1 MRFMMLAVG
10 LGVVAASAFTQAPPL
25 AITRIADTPATLRA
39 LPMQVGGRTVQ
50 DGAQLL
56 RQWPGTYFESA
67 FHGPAIAFAV
77 GKGRVHLTA
86 RVDNGTPASLV
97 EPKPGLYRI
106 AGLTPGNHRLRIDV
120 VSESQAE
127 ATAFGGIFAP
137 AGTTARPLR
146 ARARRIEF
154 IGDSHTVGYG
164 NTATSNTCTQ
174 DQVWS
179 TTDTARGLPGLLGAR
194 YDADYRVNAI
204 SGRGIVRNYDGFA
217 ADTLPQAYPY
227 ATLDHA
233 HPADDRGWSPQVIV
247 IALGTNDFSTPL
259 RPAERWKTRDALHA
273 DYQQTYVRFVQTLRA
288 RHPAARIILWST
300 DLADG
305 EIAAQV
311 AQVHA
316 RLRAAGDT
324 RLSYVPVHKLGFTG
338 CHAHPDTADD
348 AAIADAVA
356 KAIDADPAA
365 WKG

>member
-1 MRFMMLAVG
+1 M
-10 LGVVAASAFTQAPPL
+10 TDP
-25 AITRIADTPATLRA
+25 IADML
-39 LPMQVGGRTVQ
+39 
-50 DGAQLL
+50 
-56 RQWPGTYFESA
+56 S
-67 FHGPAIAFAV
+67 
-77 GKGRVHLTA
+77 
-86 RVDNGTPASLV
+86 
-97 EPKPGLYRI
+97 RI
-106 AGLTPGNHRLRIDV
+106 RNA
-120 VSESQAE
+120 
-127 ATAFGGIFAP
+127 
-137 AGTTARPLR
+137 TTARH
-146 ARARRIEF
+146 ARVEMPSSRLKVEIARILE
-154 IGDSHTVGYG
+154 Y
-164 NTATSNTCTQ
+164 
-174 DQVWS
+174 S
-179 TTDTARGLPGLLGAR
+179 TLARKEGLLALENKVAAL
-194 YDADYRVNAI
+194 DDKFFAK
-204 SGRGIVRNYDGFA
+204 GIQLVIDGFA

-273 DYQQTYVRFVQTLRA
+273 DYQQTYIRFVQTLRA

-356 KAIDADPAA
+356 RAIDADPAA

>member
-1 MRFMMLAVG
+1 MRTMMLAVG
-10 LGVVAASAFTQAPPL
+10 LVFVAASAPAQAPSL
-25 AITRIADTPATLRA
+25 TITRTDDSAATLRA

-50 DGAQLL
+50 DGTELL

-67 FHGPAIAFAV
+67 FRGPAFAV

-86 RVDNGTPASLV
+86 RIDDGAPTSLV
-97 EPKPGLYRI
+97 EPRPGLYRI
-106 AGLTPGNHRLRIDV
+106 TGLTPGEHRLRIDV

-127 ATAFGGIFAP
+127 PTAFGGIFAP
-137 AGTTARPLR
+137 DGTTARPPR

-164 NTATSNTCTQ
+164 NTAASGTCTQ

-179 TTDTARGLPGLLGAR
+179 TTDTTRGLPGLLGAR

-204 SGRGIVRNYDGFA
+204 SGRGIVRNYNGFA

-233 HPADDRGWSPQVIV
+233 HPANDRGWSPQVIV
-247 IALGTNDFSTPL
+247 IALGTNDFSTAL
-259 RPAERWKTRDALHA
+259 RPPEKWKTRDALHA

-288 RHPAARIILWST
+288 RHPRARIVLWST

-305 EIAAQV
+305 EIATQV

-316 RLRAAGDT
+316 RLRASGDT
-324 RLSYVPVHKLGFTG
+324 RVSYVPVHNLAFSG
-338 CHAHPDTADD
+338 CHAHPSTTDD

-356 KAIDADPAA
+356 HAIDADPAV